1 MRKNYSQEQ
10 KAEIISS
17 YLSGK
22 TITRLN
28 SELGISR
35 STLYKWIAESTDCQQ
50 HKRKIN
56 MREFINLKHQ
66 CEQQQKMI
74 EILQNAPCTVI
85 AHFLSDTSTFL
96 THRKNIASV
105 YFVKQ

>member
-50 HKRKIN
+50 HKK
-56 MREFINLKHQ
+56 K
-66 CEQQQKMI
+66 
-74 EILQNAPCTVI
+74 
-85 AHFLSDTSTFL
+85 
-96 THRKNIASV
+96 
-105 YFVKQ
+105 